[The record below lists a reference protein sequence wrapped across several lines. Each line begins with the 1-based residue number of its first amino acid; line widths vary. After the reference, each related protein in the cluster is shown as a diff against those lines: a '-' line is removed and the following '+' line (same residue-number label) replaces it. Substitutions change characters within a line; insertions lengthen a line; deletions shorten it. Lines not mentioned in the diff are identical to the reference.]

1 MEMVKVKNNEVS
13 DLLQLVSFKMGSEE
27 YAIDILNVKEI
38 NRMVNITKVPNSPAF
53 VEGIINLRGQVIPV
67 VNLRTKLGMSKI
79 DHDKDTRIVVVDL
92 VGRTVGFLV
101 DAVSEV
107 LRIPRN
113 ITEAPPEITTGKNSE
128 YITAVGKLEDRLLT
142 LIDLSKIL
150 MKEEKQ
156 MVKAIN

>member
-1 MEMVKVKNNEVS
+1 MEIVKDKSHDVS
-13 DLLQLVSFKMGSEE
+13 ELLQLVSFKIGSEE
-27 YAIDILNVKEI
+27 YGIDILNVKEI
-38 NRMVNITKVPNSPAF
+38 NRMVNITKVPNSPVF

-67 VNLRTKLGMSKI
+67 VNLRTKLGMPKI
-79 DHDKDTRIVVVDL
+79 EHDKDTRIVVVDIE
-92 VGRTVGFLV
+92 GRTVGFLV

-142 LIDLSKIL
+142 LLDLNKVL
-150 MKEEKQ
+150 VKEEKQ
-156 MVKAIN
+156 LMETIN